1 MRTLYDVQ
9 QVLKAYGIYIHLG
22 ERLFDIELIEIEF
35 KKLHDSKLIDEK
47 TFTGGLLVLKKEHRI
62 ELERKEKG
70 LD

>member
-9 QVLKAYGIYIHLG
+9 QVLKAFGIFVHLG
-22 ERLFDIELIEIEF
+22 DRLYDIELMTIEF
-35 KKLHDSKLIDEK
+35 QKLHDSKLIDEK

-62 ELERKEKG
+62 QTMRKEKG